1 MGKPITTMEQYLSI
15 LRKGADDR
23 PEALQ
28 QLELFDPQLPP
39 PQETFPISLEN
50 MRRHHN
56 AAVGLRVVARWS
68 ERKVL
73 GDVSKQLMEVT
84 ELAARLR
91 HGVKLT
97 FTVRDDQVWQ
107 LGILQMQGL
116 KKFFERINDVKRR
129 DIVERL
135 SEGLQAAISGDKHM
149 SKFFKVKRDD
159 DYLVDAL
166 KNIQG
171 LTSLTAQYNAAREVL
186 LAAQT
191 IGDVL
196 LQQATR
202 YVVKY

>member
-1 MGKPITTMEQYLSI
+1 MRHDVKFTATI
-15 LRKGADDR
+15 RK
-23 PEALQ
+23 
-28 QLELFDPQLPP
+28 
-39 PQETFPISLEN
+39 
-50 MRRHHN
+50 
-56 AAVGLRVVARWS
+56 
-68 ERKVL
+68 
-73 GDVSKQLMEVT
+73 
-84 ELAARLR
+84 
-91 HGVKLT
+91 
-97 FTVRDDQVWQ
+97 DQVWQ
-107 LGILQMQGL
+107 LGIVQMQGL
-116 KKFFERINDVKRR
+116 KEFFERINDVKRR